1 MREPIEDICRYANE
15 KWKLRLSKTL
25 MCDNTWKNNASNK
38 PNMKRRIY
46 ANNYDEEI
54 FKGEYYASLNDNES
68 FDQSHGSRHS
78 DSHRE
83 DHEDPQHE
91 YSHGDRDRDLREE
104 RQSHNRRSDN
114 HKSNTYDR
122 KSDER

>member
-1 MREPIEDICRYANE
+1 MELKARNKSNKIAEFVEFDCQMREPIEDICRYANE

-91 YSHGDRDRDLREE
+91 YNSDKNWHTSYRHGD
-104 RQSHNRRSDN
+104 
-114 HKSNTYDR
+114 
-122 KSDER
+122 